1 MLDIQGGS
9 EYEHKSTASL
19 TQCQRRIVCF
29 TILFVRTLM
38 RESTEQIMT
47 LNELY
52 LDLDIDDCNAFN
64 RALCYRSLCR

>member
-19 TQCQRRIVCF
+19 TQCERRIVCF

-38 RESTEQIMT
+38 RE
-47 LNELY
+47 Y
-52 LDLDIDDCNAFN
+52 RADYDLE
-64 RALCYRSLCR
+64 